1 MTLTPS
7 NPSLLDHP
15 SNRCNDGKAFRIT
28 DPQRFADRC
37 LPRFFKHNKLGSFQ
51 QQLLTYGFSRVPNE
65 SCLDISAIWQH
76 PKFIAGRPELL
87 EQITRATAKRG
98 PDSSEGAPSKLDA
111 DGAAGGNDGSS
122 SRGNAADGDEKDE
135 LIGMQD
141 HLGRLTQSLNEMHA
155 ELKTARSYEMSVLD
169 ELVRKVDR
177 RLKRNGNQAAAAP
190 APSSAAAAEAMEV
203 AAEPAEG
210 AQALAALGGAA
221 AAADGTEG

>member
-1 MTLTPS
+1 
-7 NPSLLDHP
+7 
-15 SNRCNDGKAFRIT
+15 
-28 DPQRFADRC
+28 
-37 LPRFFKHNKLGSFQ
+37 
-51 QQLLTYGFSRVPNE
+51 VPNE

-98 PDSSEGAPSKLDA
+98 PDSSEGAPSSKLDA

-177 RLKRNGNQAAAAP
+177 RLKRNGNQAAAP
-190 APSSAAAAEAMEV
+190 APSSAAAEAMEV

-210 AQALAALGGAA
+210 AQALAALGGA
-221 AAADGTEG
+221 GSSS